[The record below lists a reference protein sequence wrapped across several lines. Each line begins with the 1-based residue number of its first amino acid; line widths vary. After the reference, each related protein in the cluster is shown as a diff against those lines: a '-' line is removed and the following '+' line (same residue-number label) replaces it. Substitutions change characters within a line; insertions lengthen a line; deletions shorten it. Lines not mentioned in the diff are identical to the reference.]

1 MSNSLRKKQLVA
13 AVSLTMVL
21 ATGTRGV
28 EAAGIPVIDI
38 PHTIQSTLNQINTY
52 SARFQD
58 MAEYGETLMRWKR
71 TLEQYQ
77 QQLIQIQGVVMSF
90 GLPQGQPIKKVPA
103 NYMVAER
110 CGGGFNMNNLAK
122 VFQLNPSGNII
133 EQQQQLCASI
143 QQMENAK
150 LNYTVDFFIEYMPK
164 LQSEL
169 KQLESRRNSSNDQ
182 GNVAAA
188 DNDALRVGNT
198 ADANF
203 QTWQANMQAYDSYIA
218 SMHNNQRILA
228 KAAMKGKQGILGT
241 LIKTT
246 ALKGALEVGN

>member
-1 MSNSLRKKQLVA
+1 MSRNAKKLVA
-13 AVSLTMVL
+13 TASLVMALAAGSSAVQ
-21 ATGTRGV
+21 AT
-28 EAAGIPVIDI
+28 GIPVVDVANVL
-38 PHTIQSTLNQINTY
+38 QATLNQINTY

-58 MAEYGETLMRWKR
+58 VAEYSEQLMRWKR

-90 GLPQGQPIKKVPA
+90 GLPQGQPITKVPP

-110 CGGGFNMNNLAK
+110 CGGGFNLSNLTQ
-122 VFQLNPSGNII
+122 VFQINPTGNII
-133 EQQQQLCASI
+133 EQQKQVCANI

-150 LNYTVDFFIEYMPK
+150 FNYTVDFFNEYMPK

-169 KQLESRRNSSNDQ
+169 KQSETRRNSSNNQ

-188 DNDALRVGNT
+188 DNDALRINNT

-203 QTWQANMQAYDSYIA
+203 QTWQANIQAYDSYIA
-218 SMHNNQRILA
+218 GMENNQRLLA
-228 KAAMKGKQGILGT
+228 KAAMKGKESLLGT
-241 LIKTT
+241 MIKTT